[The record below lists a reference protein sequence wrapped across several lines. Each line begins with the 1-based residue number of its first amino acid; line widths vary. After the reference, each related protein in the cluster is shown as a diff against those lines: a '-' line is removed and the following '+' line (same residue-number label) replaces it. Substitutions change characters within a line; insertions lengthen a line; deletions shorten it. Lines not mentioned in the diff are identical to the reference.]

1 MKHVVPAQPPLLWT
15 VMELTIQVSITL
27 LSQQVAAKI
36 QIIVVLQKAL
46 GHNWFWDLWKTLLE
60 ILQDVIVELR
70 TSLRHPEPTR
80 RVNEPE
86 AAKAEIPDLV
96 SSPYVKNLS
105 RVFGAWLS
113 PCQELPNAEII
124 RKGWPILC
132 IH

>member
-15 VMELTIQVSITL
+15 VMELAIQVSITF

-46 GHNWFWDLWKTLLE
+46 GHNSFWDLWKTLLE
-60 ILQDVIVELR
+60 ILQNVIVELR
-70 TSLRHPEPTR
+70 ASLRHPERTR

-105 RVFGAWLS
+105 RVFGA
-113 PCQELPNAEII
+113 
-124 RKGWPILC
+124 
-132 IH
+132 